1 MCLHACS
8 YACVSM
14 WYSAID
20 TIEYSCLSKKVK
32 SEQENKVWRIML
44 GVVIYINRT
53 DKNMESISR
62 FSLQVVASEENRDP
76 PSEQS
81 LPRRPDG
88 LNSELANHLS
98 NITLRLA
105 FTEQERKV

>member
-8 YACVSM
+8 YTCVSM

-20 TIEYSCLSKKVK
+20 TIEYSYLSKKVK
-32 SEQENKVWRIML
+32 SEQENKVWRIME
-44 GVVIYINRT
+44 R
-53 DKNMESISR
+53 NMESISR

>member
-1 MCLHACS
+1 MLIYMCIHVVFSNRYHRVLLSIKEGQIGAREQS
-8 YACVSM
+8 LENYA
-14 WYSAID
+14 
-20 TIEYSCLSKKVK
+20 
-32 SEQENKVWRIML
+32 
-44 GVVIYINRT
+44 VVIYISRT
-53 DKNMESISR
+53 DKKNMESISR

>member
-8 YACVSM
+8 YTCVSM

-20 TIEYSCLSKKVK
+20 TIEYSYLSKKVK

-53 DKNMESISR
+53 DKKHGEYIKIFIAGCCIR
-62 FSLQVVASEENRDP
+62 R
-76 PSEQS
+76 EQG
-81 LPRRPDG
+81 P
-88 LNSELANHLS
+88 
-98 NITLRLA
+98 T
-105 FTEQERKV
+105 